1 MLTQKPQSHL
11 TGDFNMKKIGK
22 MFLSIF
28 TLLAVLTTGLSAKF
42 PALALELDAT
52 TTLVSQAQVAVETMN
67 VSNDTTAADIITVVQ
82 DAIGEATATWSRDFY
97 LQRAVNGAIV
107 KVDGEEIGR
116 TETRDGYISGTIT
129 ITSVDGTANIAI
141 NLPITATYESLF
153 YTATEVANPD
163 DYIFGSNTYVPDSF
177 TAKAAV
183 VPETVTTVS
192 NSTFKSFSSLEVL
205 IVPDSVTNFDWAQ
218 CRDCPNLKVVIL
230 GDGITSMGGENFWNC
245 TSLKYVR
252 LPKNLVQIG
261 ENSFNGCSSLKDLI
275 LPSSVTT
282 LKGSAFRGSGLYELI
297 LPSDL
302 STISSVWTCADMT
315 NLRKIVVL
323 GINKFSFEK
332 FEHIGTD
339 VEIVTWG
346 GTAIASAAGSRFVD
360 LATVNYTGSDILLT
374 SSASGTT
381 ISLTP
386 TPTADNEF
394 AITYLAG
401 TTESATVNTANK
413 IFTLPSVGFIGCISY
428 AVWTDT
434 LESMVT
440 DVRTALNALAV
451 TNNTSAADIKASVE
465 AAINNASLTV
475 SWKQPFFR
483 LRAVNGAIVRVDG
496 VEKGRTDVRD
506 GLVSGILT
514 LTDGEESA
522 DIAFNLP
529 IPAGYETY
537 AYRTIDVAA
546 PALYTVGSAT
556 ISPTEL
562 TPKVVIIPDSVTTVS
577 NSTFKSFSSLE
588 VLIVPD
594 SVTNFDWAQCR
605 DCPNLKVVILGD
617 GITSM
622 GGENFW
628 NCTSLKYVRL
638 PKNLVQIGE
647 NSFNG
652 CSSLKDL
659 ILPSSVTTLKG
670 SAFRGSGLYELI
682 LPSDLST
689 ISSVWTC
696 ADMMNLNKIVV
707 LGVDKLTMSLFS
719 QVGSTVKIVTWND
732 TSLAAMADSRF
743 VDLASVIVEGESA
756 NAVSSLA
763 SSQVVLTVSP
773 NDDRL
778 IQLRYNTGDVTSN
791 RYCIKNEPFCVP
803 SANFIRIAYITADEA
818 VNELEMLA
826 NKALRAMEITGA
838 TTADDVEAVVTSAM
852 NCEDAVLSWDT
863 AFNINSSTSLTD
875 GWASGILKVAAY
887 NRSFTLQID
896 EAVRNSSEGIYAE
909 EPVSAAQTVDLY
921 GNISGASDMTA
932 VTLRNVI
939 ANKENLT
946 ATGETTFYISAQ
958 TGSDLNNGLTP
969 STAWKTLEA
978 VYMHRDQIHSGD
990 TILLARGGIYR
1001 GTIDTLSGVT
1011 YGAYG
1016 SGPKPC
1022 VYGSRENAAKG
1033 HWIVTDIPNV
1043 YAYKTYTN
1051 DIGIIVFDHGEA
1063 VGIKKLNGLAALK
1076 NNFDFFHDPEG
1087 RTLYL
1092 YLDKGNPADL
1102 YTDIEMGFNQDIVSI
1117 QRGVHDVTIENIS
1130 FKYTGAHGISTGIG
1144 VYNICVQ
1151 YCEFGWIG
1159 GSILAGT
1166 TDTRYGNAIQFW
1178 GTCSDSVID
1187 HNWIYQ
1193 VYDTALTHQ
1202 YKGTDQ
1208 NMVAKEMTYS
1218 NNLIEYCTYS
1228 FEYFWKCVD
1237 SSGNVITPPTF
1248 YMEDISVTNN
1258 IMRFSGYGWGN
1269 QRPDLNAAAHIK
1281 SWDSSPDPA
1290 KSFAISGNTFDTAWF
1305 GLIKISAGD
1314 SSSLPVLSGN
1324 TYIQQSG
1331 KKLGYYGVNGSTTE
1345 LVFAENIVNSICAFD
1360 PNATVIT
1367 TA

>member
-1 MLTQKPQSHL
+1 
-11 TGDFNMKKIGK
+11 MKKIGK

-28 TLLAVLTTGLSAKF
+28 TLLAVLATGLSSKF
-42 PALALELDAT
+42 PALALELAAT

-67 VSNDTTAADIITVVQ
+67 VSNDTTATDILTVVQ
-82 DAIGEATATWSRDFY
+82 DAIGDATATWTRDFY

-107 KVDGEEIGR
+107 KVDGVEIGR
-116 TETRDGYISGTIT
+116 TETRDGYISGTVT
-129 ITSVDGTANIAI
+129 ITSVDGTVDIAI

-163 DYIFGSNTYVPDSF
+163 DYIFGSSTYAPDSF
-177 TAKAAV
+177 TAKVAV

-192 NSTFKSFSSLEVL
+192 NSTFKGFSSLEVL
-205 IVPDSVTNFDWAQ
+205 IVPDSVTNFDWTQ
-218 CRDCPNLKVVIL
+218 CKDCPNLKVVIL

-245 TSLKYVR
+245 ASLKYVR

-332 FEHIGTD
+332 FGQIGTD

-346 GTAIASAAGSRFVD
+346 GTAIASAAGNRFVD
-360 LATVNYTGSDILLT
+360 LATVNYTGSDVLLT

-386 TPTADNEF
+386 TPATNQEF
-394 AITYLAG
+394 AITYLTG

-434 LESMVT
+434 LESMIT

-451 TNNTSAADIKASVE
+451 TNNTSAADIEASVE

-475 SWKQPFFR
+475 SWKQPFFK

-537 AYRTIDVAA
+537 AYRAIDVAA
-546 PALYTVGSAT
+546 PSLYTVGSAT

-562 TPKVVIIPDSVTTVS
+562 TQKVVIIPDGVTTVS
-577 NSTFKSFSSLE
+577 SSTFKGFSSLE

-594 SVTNFDWAQCR
+594 SVTNFDWTQCK

-628 NCTSLKYVRL
+628 NCASLKYVRL

-689 ISSVWTC
+689 ISSAWTC

-756 NAVSSLA
+756 NAVSSVT

-778 IQLRYNTGDVTSN
+778 IQLRYNTGNVTSN
-791 RYCIKNEPFCVP
+791 RYCIENEPFCVP
-803 SANFIRIAYITADEA
+803 NANFIRIAYITADEA
-818 VNELEMLA
+818 VNELEVLA
-826 NKALRAMEITGA
+826 NKALRAMDITGA
-838 TTADDVEAVVTSAM
+838 TTANDVEAMVTSAM
-852 NCEDAVLSWDT
+852 NCEDAVLSWDA
-863 AFNINSSTSLTD
+863 AFNITSPTSLTD

-896 EAVRNSSEGIYAE
+896 EAVRNSSEEIYAE
-909 EPVSAAQTVDLY
+909 APVSTAQTVDLY
-921 GNISGASDMTA
+921 GNMSGTSDMA
-932 VTLRNVI
+932 AAALRNAI

-978 VYMHRDQIHSGD
+978 MYMHRDQIHSGD
-990 TILLARGGIYR
+990 TILLERGGIYR

-1033 HWIVTDIPNV
+1033 SWKESGTANV
-1043 YAYKTYTN
+1043 YSYGVYTN
-1051 DIGIIVFDHGEA
+1051 DIGIIVFNHGEA
-1063 VGIKKLNGLAALK
+1063 VGFKKLQGVSELK
-1076 NNFDFFHDPEG
+1076 KNFDFYHD
-1087 RTLYL
+1087 RANHILYL

-1102 YTDIEMGFNQDIVSI
+1102 YTDIEMGFNQDLVTI
-1117 QRGVHDVTIENIS
+1117 RKDVHDVTIENIS

-1193 VYDTALTHQ
+1193 VYDTAITHQ
-1202 YKGTDQ
+1202 YRNTDQ
-1208 NMVAKEMTYS
+1208 NVVAKGMTYS
-1218 NNLIEYCTYS
+1218 NNLIEYCTFS

-1269 QRPDLNAAAHIK
+1269 QRPDINAAAHIK

-1290 KSFAISGNTFDTAWF
+1290 KSFTISGNTFDTAWF

-1331 KKLGYYGVNGSTTE
+1331 KKLGYYGVIGSTTE

-1360 PNATVIT
+1360 PNAIVIT

>member
-1 MLTQKPQSHL
+1 
-11 TGDFNMKKIGK
+11 MKKIGK

-183 VPETVTTVS
+183 VPET
-192 NSTFKSFSSLEVL
+192 
-205 IVPDSVTNFDWAQ
+205 
-218 CRDCPNLKVVIL
+218 
-230 GDGITSMGGENFWNC
+230 
-245 TSLKYVR
+245 
-252 LPKNLVQIG
+252 
-261 ENSFNGCSSLKDLI
+261 
-275 LPSSVTT
+275 
-282 LKGSAFRGSGLYELI
+282 
-297 LPSDL
+297 
-302 STISSVWTCADMT
+302 
-315 NLRKIVVL
+315 
-323 GINKFSFEK
+323 
-332 FEHIGTD
+332 
-339 VEIVTWG
+339 
-346 GTAIASAAGSRFVD
+346 
-360 LATVNYTGSDILLT
+360 
-374 SSASGTT
+374 
-381 ISLTP
+381 
-386 TPTADNEF
+386 
-394 AITYLAG
+394 
-401 TTESATVNTANK
+401 
-413 IFTLPSVGFIGCISY
+413 
-428 AVWTDT
+428 
-434 LESMVT
+434 
-440 DVRTALNALAV
+440 
-451 TNNTSAADIKASVE
+451 
-465 AAINNASLTV
+465 
-475 SWKQPFFR
+475 
-483 LRAVNGAIVRVDG
+483 
-496 VEKGRTDVRD
+496 
-506 GLVSGILT
+506 
-514 LTDGEESA
+514 
-522 DIAFNLP
+522 
-529 IPAGYETY
+529 
-537 AYRTIDVAA
+537 
-546 PALYTVGSAT
+546 
-556 ISPTEL
+556 
-562 TPKVVIIPDSVTTVS
+562 VTTVS

-1159 GSILAGT
+1159 GSILAKT

-1178 GTCSDSVID
+1178 GACSDSIID

>member
-1 MLTQKPQSHL
+1 
-11 TGDFNMKKIGK
+11 MKKIGK

-28 TLLAVLTTGLSAKF
+28 TLLAVLATGLSSKF
-42 PALALELDAT
+42 PALALELAAT

-67 VSNDTTAADIITVVQ
+67 VSNDTTATDILTVVQ
-82 DAIGEATATWSRDFY
+82 DAIGDATATWTRDFY

-107 KVDGEEIGR
+107 KVDGVEIGR
-116 TETRDGYISGTIT
+116 TETRDGYISGTVT
-129 ITSVDGTANIAI
+129 ITSVDGTVDIAI

-163 DYIFGSNTYVPDSF
+163 DYIFGSSTYAPDSF
-177 TAKAAV
+177 TAKVAV

-192 NSTFKSFSSLEVL
+192 NSTFKGFSSLEVL
-205 IVPDSVTNFDWAQ
+205 IVPDSVTNFDWTQ
-218 CRDCPNLKVVIL
+218 CKDCPNLKVVIL

-245 TSLKYVR
+245 ASLKYVR

-332 FEHIGTD
+332 FGQIGTD

-346 GTAIASAAGSRFVD
+346 GTAIASAAGNRFVD
-360 LATVNYTGSDILLT
+360 LATVNYTGSDVLLT

-386 TPTADNEF
+386 TPATNQEF
-394 AITYLAG
+394 AITYLTG

-434 LESMVT
+434 LESMIT

-451 TNNTSAADIKASVE
+451 TNNTSAADIEASVE

-475 SWKQPFFR
+475 SWKQPFFK

-537 AYRTIDVAA
+537 AYRAIDVAA
-546 PALYTVGSAT
+546 PSLYTVGSAT

-562 TPKVVIIPDSVTTVS
+562 TQKVVIIPDGVTTVS
-577 NSTFKSFSSLE
+577 SSTFKGFSSLE

-594 SVTNFDWAQCR
+594 SVTNFDWTQCK

-628 NCTSLKYVRL
+628 NCASLKYVRL

-689 ISSVWTC
+689 ISSAWTC

-756 NAVSSLA
+756 NAVSSVT

-778 IQLRYNTGDVTSN
+778 IQLRYNTGNVTSN
-791 RYCIKNEPFCVP
+791 RYCIENEPFCVP
-803 SANFIRIAYITADEA
+803 NANFIRIAYITADEA
-818 VNELEMLA
+818 VNELEVLA
-826 NKALRAMEITGA
+826 NKALRAMDITGA
-838 TTADDVEAVVTSAM
+838 TTANDVEAMVTSAM
-852 NCEDAVLSWDT
+852 NCEDAVLSWDA
-863 AFNINSSTSLTD
+863 AFNITSPTSLTD

-896 EAVRNSSEGIYAE
+896 EAVRNSSEEIYAE
-909 EPVSAAQTVDLY
+909 APVSTAQTVDLY
-921 GNISGASDMTA
+921 GNMSGTSDMA
-932 VTLRNVI
+932 AAALRNAI

-978 VYMHRDQIHSGD
+978 MYMHRDQIHSGD
-990 TILLARGGIYR
+990 TILLERGGIYR

-1193 VYDTALTHQ
+1193 VYDTAITHQ
-1202 YKGTDQ
+1202 YRNTDQ
-1208 NMVAKEMTYS
+1208 NVVAKGMTYS
-1218 NNLIEYCTYS
+1218 NNLIEYCTFS

-1269 QRPDLNAAAHIK
+1269 QRPDINAAAHIK

-1290 KSFAISGNTFDTAWF
+1290 KSFTISGNTFDTAWF

-1331 KKLGYYGVNGSTTE
+1331 KKLGYYGVIGNYKE
-1345 LVFAENIVNSICAFD
+1345 LSFDSNITSSIREFD
-1360 PNATVIT
+1360 SNATVVSIS
-1367 TA
+1367 

>member
-1 MLTQKPQSHL
+1 
-11 TGDFNMKKIGK
+11 MKKIGK

-28 TLLAVLTTGLSAKF
+28 TLLAVLATGLSSKF
-42 PALALELDAT
+42 PALALELAAT

-67 VSNDTTAADIITVVQ
+67 VSNDTTATDILTVVQ
-82 DAIGEATATWSRDFY
+82 DAIGDATATWTRDFY

-107 KVDGEEIGR
+107 KVDGVEIGR
-116 TETRDGYISGTIT
+116 TETRDGYISGTVT
-129 ITSVDGTANIAI
+129 ITSVDGTVDIAI

-163 DYIFGSNTYVPDSF
+163 DYIFGSSTYAPDSF
-177 TAKAAV
+177 TAKVAV

-192 NSTFKSFSSLEVL
+192 NSTFKGFSSLEVL
-205 IVPDSVTNFDWAQ
+205 IVPDSVTNFDWTQ
-218 CRDCPNLKVVIL
+218 CKDCPNLKVVIL

-245 TSLKYVR
+245 ASLKYVR

-332 FEHIGTD
+332 FGQIGTD

-346 GTAIASAAGSRFVD
+346 GTAIASAAGNRFVD
-360 LATVNYTGSDILLT
+360 LATVNYTGSDVLLT

-386 TPTADNEF
+386 TPATNQEF
-394 AITYLAG
+394 AITYLTG

-434 LESMVT
+434 LESMIT

-451 TNNTSAADIKASVE
+451 TNNTSAADIEASVE

-475 SWKQPFFR
+475 SWKQPFFK

-537 AYRTIDVAA
+537 AYRAIDVAA
-546 PALYTVGSAT
+546 PSLYTVGSAT

-562 TPKVVIIPDSVTTVS
+562 TQKVVIIPDGVTTVS
-577 NSTFKSFSSLE
+577 SSTFKGFSSLE

-594 SVTNFDWAQCR
+594 SVTNFDWTQCK

-628 NCTSLKYVRL
+628 NCASLKYVRL

-689 ISSVWTC
+689 ISSAWTC

-756 NAVSSLA
+756 NAVSSVT
-763 SSQVVLTVSP
+763 SSQVLLTVSP

-778 IQLRYNTGDVTSN
+778 IQLRYNTGNVTSN
-791 RYCIKNEPFCVP
+791 RYCIENEPFCVP
-803 SANFIRIAYITADEA
+803 NANFIRIAYITADEA
-818 VNELEMLA
+818 VNELEVLA
-826 NKALRAMEITGA
+826 NKALRAMDITGA
-838 TTADDVEAVVTSAM
+838 TTANDVEAMVTSAM
-852 NCEDAVLSWDT
+852 NCEDAVLSWDA
-863 AFNINSSTSLTD
+863 AFNITSPTSLTD

-896 EAVRNSSEGIYAE
+896 EAVRNSSEEIYAE
-909 EPVSAAQTVDLY
+909 APVSTAQTVDLY
-921 GNISGASDMTA
+921 GNMSGTSDMA
-932 VTLRNVI
+932 AAALRNAI

-978 VYMHRDQIHSGD
+978 MYMHRDQIHSGD
-990 TILLARGGIYR
+990 TILLERGGIYR

-1193 VYDTALTHQ
+1193 VYDTAITHQ
-1202 YKGTDQ
+1202 YRNTDQ
-1208 NMVAKEMTYS
+1208 NVVAKGMTYS
-1218 NNLIEYCTYS
+1218 NNLIEYCTFS

-1269 QRPDLNAAAHIK
+1269 QRPDINAAAHIK

-1290 KSFAISGNTFDTAWF
+1290 KSFTISGNTFDTAWF

-1331 KKLGYYGVNGSTTE
+1331 KKLGYYGVIGNYKE
-1345 LVFAENIVNSICAFD
+1345 LSFDSNITSSIREFD
-1360 PNATVIT
+1360 SNATVVSIS
-1367 TA
+1367 